1 MFSTRHHRGPL
12 RSTLALLVS
21 TGILVGLSIA
31 PRAASA
37 DSIDDK
43 RRQAANIADQLEN
56 LTEQMDALGE
66 NYSESLV
73 LQADLSVEIDRAQAD
88 VAAAEAQL
96 GQMRGTLY
104 MSAVTQ
110 FMHGGRNST
119 LTNLFAS
126 SGGVQD
132 ALQRGQLTSI
142 AMNQGSLTTDSLDA
156 TATSLTK
163 KKVLLEK
170 KRKQAERVGA
180 DVLERKGAAEALAER
195 YEQLKST
202 VQGDLVD
209 LLREERERREAQ
221 ALSDAQREAAGYKS
235 KYSSIQRKYGNIPK
249 VSARSQQAIRAALSQ
264 LGVPYRYGMSSPG
277 KAFDCSGLTTYAW
290 GKAGVGLARN
300 SRAQFNTLPKIPKQ
314 LAQPGDLIFTG
325 SPIHHVGIYLG
336 NGTMVHAPQSG
347 DVVKIGPIRWYK
359 VVGVVRPG

>member
-12 RSTLALLVS
+12 RSVLVS
-21 TGILVGLSIA
+21 LLAVGIMGGTVIS
-31 PRAASA
+31 PRIASA
-37 DSIDDK
+37 APSDDK
-43 RRQAANIADQLEN
+43 RRQAANIADQLEK
-56 LTEQMDALGE
+56 LIDQMNALGE
-66 NYSESLV
+66 DYAQSLTD
-73 LQADLSVEIDRAQAD
+73 QADLAVEIDRAQAD

-96 GQMRGTLY
+96 SQMRGTLY

-132 ALQRGQLTSI
+132 ALQRSQLLSI

-163 KKVLLEK
+163 KKAVLEK
-170 KRKQAERVGA
+170 KRKQAMSVGVA
-180 DVLERKGAAEALAER
+180 VKNRQGAAEAMAVR
-195 YEQLKST
+195 YKQLQST

-209 LLREERERREAQ
+209 LLREERSRREAQ
-221 ALSDAQREAAGYKS
+221 ALTDAQREAAGYSS
-235 KYSSIQRKYGNIPK
+235 KYASIQKKYGNIPK
-249 VSARSQQAIRAALSQ
+249 VSARSQIAIKAALSQ
-264 LGVPYRYGMSSPG
+264 LGVPYRYAMSSPG
-277 KAFDCSGLTTYAW
+277 VAFDCSGLTTYAW
-290 GKAGVGLARN
+290 GKAGVGLRRN
-300 SRAQFNTLPKIPKQ
+300 SRAQFNSLPHIPKE
-314 LAQPGDLIFTG
+314 LAQPGDLVFQG

-336 NGTMVHAPQSG
+336 NGTLVHAPQTG
-347 DVVKIGPIRWYK
+347 DVVKISAIRWNK

>member
-12 RSTLALLVS
+12 RSALASLLAI
-21 TGILVGLSIA
+21 GILGGIAIA
-31 PRAASA
+31 PRAVSA

-43 RRQAANIADQLEN
+43 RRQAANIADQLDR

-66 NYSESLV
+66 DYSQSLSD
-73 LQADLSVEIDRAQAD
+73 QADLAVEIDRAQAD

-132 ALQRGQLTSI
+132 ALQRGELTSI
-142 AMNQGSLTTDSLDA
+142 AMNQGSLTTDALDA
-156 TATSLTK
+156 TATSLAK
-163 KKVLLEK
+163 KRTVLEK
-170 KRKQAERVGA
+170 KRKQAISIGINVKKRQ
-180 DVLERKGAAEALAER
+180 GAAESLAAR
-195 YEQLKST
+195 YQQLQST

-209 LLREERERREAQ
+209 LLREERSRREAQ
-221 ALSDAQREAAGYKS
+221 ALSDAQKEAGTYKS
-235 KYSSIQRKYGNIPK
+235 KYASIQARYSHIPK
-249 VSARSQQAIRAALSQ
+249 VSARSQAAIKAALSQ

-277 KAFDCSGLTTYAW
+277 HAFDCSGLTTYAW
-290 GKAGVGLARN
+290 GKAGIGIARS
-300 SRAQFNTLPKIPKQ
+300 SRSQYSSLPRIPKQ
-314 LAQPGDLIFTG
+314 LAMAGDLIFQG

-336 NGTMVHAPQSG
+336 NGTMVHAPQYG
-347 DVVKIGPIRWYK
+347 DVVKISAIRWNR
-359 VVGVVRPG
+359 VTGVARPG

>member
-12 RSTLALLVS
+12 RSALALLVS
-21 TGILVGLSIA
+21 TGILVGLTIA

-37 DSIDDK
+37 DSIDEK

-73 LQADLSVEIDRAQAD
+73 LQADLSVEIDRAQSD
-88 VAAAEAQL
+88 VAAAEARL

-126 SGGVQD
+126 AGGVQD

-142 AMNQGSLTTDSLDA
+142 AMNQGSLTTDTLDA

-163 KKVLLEK
+163 KKAVLEK
-170 KRKQAERVGA
+170 KRKQAERIGE
-180 DVLERKGAAEALAER
+180 DVLKRQGAAEALASR

-209 LLREERERREAQ
+209 LLREERSRREAQ
-221 ALSDAQREAAGYKS
+221 ALTDAQREEAGYRS
-235 KYSSIQRKYGNIPK
+235 QYSSIQRKYGNIPK
-249 VSARSQQAIRAALSQ
+249 VSARSQQAIKAALSQ
-264 LGVPYRYGMSSPG
+264 LGVPYRYAMSSPG
-277 KAFDCSGLTTYAW
+277 KAFDCSGLTAYAW
-290 GKAGVGLARN
+290 GRAGVGLARN
-300 SRAQFNTLPKIPKQ
+300 SRAQYNTLPKIPKQ

-336 NGTMVHAPQSG
+336 NGTMVHAPQTG
-347 DVVKIGPIRWYK
+347 DVVKVGPIRWWK